1 MKKDDMQSGLSSMC
15 SDKTAAK
22 RCEDRMV
29 AIMFFT
35 WGVVFLDRM
44 AQLYLMPYIA
54 ADLKLTDGQVGAL
67 AAAMAVCWAF
77 SSLLFGAISD
87 RVGRKIVLVPLTA
100 LFSVLSGLSG
110 LARNFTQLM
119 SVRAVMGVA
128 EGPCWSVMNALVEQS
143 SHPERRG
150 RNVGI
155 VVSAAALIGLALAP
169 VLTTQ
174 VAAHLGWRAA
184 FFIAG
189 APGLLMAYLIARY
202 VREPGRSQQEAGK
215 EKRVG
220 LTSILGY
227 RNIWLC
233 ALAAAGFMSW
243 LFLQNAFGELYM
255 VRVEHLDARTA
266 GLLMGAAGLGSFF
279 LGILGPS
286 LSDRLGR
293 RPTLIA
299 MALLSTVLPVALLC
313 HSLYGN
319 LWLLAGILFVT
330 QGGQAITAL
339 AIVLIP
345 AESVPAGAAG
355 TAIGFVTLV
364 GELIG
369 GTAAP
374 LVAGSVANSLGLQWP
389 LWMAAAGSFV
399 VFVSALLIKVPAGGF
414 ARHATV
420 S

>member
-1 MKKDDMQSGLSSMC
+1 MVKNGDMQSNSSPVR
-15 SDKTAAK
+15 SVEVTAK
-22 RCEDRMV
+22 RYEDGLV

-35 WGVVFLDRM
+35 WGVIFLDRM

-54 ADLKLTDGQVGAL
+54 ADLKLTDSQVGAL
-67 AAAMAVCWAF
+67 AASMGVCWAF
-77 SSLLFGAISD
+77 SSLLLGAVSD
-87 RVGRKIVLVPLTA
+87 RAGRKIVLVPLTV
-100 LFSVLSGLSG
+100 LFSVLSGVSG
-110 LARNFTQLM
+110 LARNFMELIT
-119 SVRAVMGVA
+119 VRAMMGVA

-143 SHPERRG
+143 SRPERRG

-174 VAAHLGWRAA
+174 VAAHLGWRLA

-189 APGLLMAYLIARY
+189 APGLLMAYLIARH
-202 VREPGRSQQEAGK
+202 VREPAKPQVAEA
-215 EKRVG
+215 EPRVA

-255 VRVEHLDARTA
+255 VRAEHLDARTA

-293 RPTLIA
+293 RPTLVA
-299 MALLSTVLPVALLC
+299 MALLSTVLPLALLC
-313 HSLYGN
+313 HALYSN
-319 LWLLAGILFVT
+319 LWFLAGILFMT

-339 AIVLIP
+339 TIVLIP

-364 GELIG
+364 GELAG

-374 LVAGSVANSLGLQWP
+374 LIGGALANSYGLQWP
-389 LWMAAAGSFV
+389 LWMASAGSLLV
-399 VFVSALLIKVPAGGF
+399 LVSALLIKVPAGSV
-414 ARHATV
+414 V
-420 S
+420 SEAVVS